1 MPRGRAVEG
10 HRLAWAEIGFPVV
23 HCGLEPTTLKSA
35 WVACA
40 KRGQGDSQSGR
51 WLDQLGHIG
60 TEADDALETAQQT
73 EL

>member
-1 MPRGRAVEG
+1 LYQA
-10 HRLAWAEIGFPVV
+10 L
-23 HCGLEPTTLKSA
+23 
-35 WVACA
+35 
-40 KRGQGDSQSGR
+40 GQGDSQSGR

>member
-1 MPRGRAVEG
+1 LGRDRFSGGPLWPGANYVES
-10 HRLAWAEIGFPVV
+10 V
-23 HCGLEPTTLKSA
+23 